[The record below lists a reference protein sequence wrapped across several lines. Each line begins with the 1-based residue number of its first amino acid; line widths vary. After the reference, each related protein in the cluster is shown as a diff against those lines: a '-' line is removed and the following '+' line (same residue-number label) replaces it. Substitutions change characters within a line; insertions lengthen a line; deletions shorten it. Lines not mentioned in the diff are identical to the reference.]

1 MICRRE
7 FIGEALGTFLLVLFG
22 CGSVAVSVLFNAHQG
37 LMQIALAWGIGVTLA
52 IYLTRHLS
60 CAHLNPAVSVA
71 MAASGRMPV
80 RKLPVYV
87 TAQFAGAILAG
98 LTVYALFAP
107 SIAAYEKAHGIVRG
121 AAESVATARMFGEY
135 YSGSGAVVPLP
146 LAIGAEA
153 LGTFLLVLMIF
164 ALTEGCNV
172 GRPDNALAPVF
183 IGLTVTSIIC
193 LIAPLTQAGLNPA
206 RDFGPRLV
214 AWFMGW
220 GDAAF
225 PDRVGGFFYVYIAAP
240 LVGGVTAALF
250 FIHILEKAMKQ
261 PSSPCCCATDKSD
274 AAKKPTCGC
283 DCSTEESSS
292 AGCCCAPDK
301 SADTKEKSKCCCG

>member
-1 MICRRE
+1 MNHKSA
-7 FIGEALGTFLLVLFG
+7 FIGEVLGTFILVLFG
-22 CGSVAVSVLFNAHQG
+22 CGSVAVSVLFEAHHG
-37 LMQIALAWGIGVTLA
+37 LMQVALACGIGVTLA
-52 IYLTRHLS
+52 IYLTRHMS
-60 CAHLNPAVSVA
+60 CAHLNPAVSLA
-71 MAASGRMPV
+71 MVFGGRMSS
-80 RKLPVYV
+80 RKLPVYL
-87 TAQFAGAILAG
+87 TGQFTGAILAG
-98 LTVYALFAP
+98 LVIYALFAP
-107 SIAAYEKAHGIVRG
+107 SIAAYENAHGIVRG
-121 AAESVATARMFGEY
+121 AAESVATAKMFGEY
-135 YSGSGAVVPLP
+135 YSGSGAVVSLP

-214 AWFMGW
+214 AWLMGW

-240 LVGGVTAALF
+240 VIGGVTAALF

-261 PSSPCCCATDKSD
+261 PSSPCCCSTDKSD
-274 AAKKPTCGC
+274 ATKKPSCGC

-292 AGCCCAPDK
+292 DGCCCAPDK